1 MVVLPRLTPGH
12 LLLGFSLQLLEKSI
26 FDFASEELMRFK
38 RMWTDGLFDREHELE
53 KNDSIRR
60 EFLDIILHFV
70 ENLDP
75 EMALYLNARRQSA
88 ILQSQLKR
96 NLQRK
101 CQRVFEGIDKRGSSS
116 VLNQIYTDLYI
127 SEGET
132 APVNSEHEVRE
143 IEAGSRK
150 QIMTQVTI
158 KPEDILKPIP
168 GRNSIRTVLTQ
179 GVAGMGKTV
188 LTQKFA
194 SDWAE
199 GKDNQDIDFLFPF
212 SFRELNLVKKKR
224 FSILELLHY
233 FFHET
238 KGVETSSFER
248 SQVVIILDGLDE
260 CQLPLDF
267 HCEMVNDIHEI
278 TTVDVLLTN
287 LIRGNVLPFARLWI
301 TTRPAAASQ
310 IPPEHVDLV
319 TEISGFTDSQKE
331 EYFRKK
337 FRDHEHAQDIISHI
351 KTSRSLFIMCH
362 IPIFCWITAT
372 VLGDLLKTIKHHDL
386 PKTITEMYVH
396 FLVVQ
401 SKLKSIKYNQPSDAY
416 SLWDPHSKKMIESLG
431 KLAFEQLQ
439 RGNYIFYES
448 DLTESGLD
456 VRQASVYSGVFT
468 QAFTEQR
475 GLYLE
480 KVFCF
485 IHLSVQEFLAALHVH
500 MTFISSGVNLLVQGE
515 PCCKAETFDEKTNLK
530 RFYQSAVKEALK
542 SPNGH
547 LDLFLRF
554 LLGLSLQSNQRLLQG
569 LLRET
574 TSGSWNSQRAA
585 KVIKKNSRETFSSE
599 RLINLFYCLNELN
612 DRSVVEG
619 IQQELR
625 SGQLVTDHL
634 SPCQWS
640 ALAFSLLSSED
651 DLAVFDLSKYS
662 SSEEALP
669 RMLPVIN
676 VSKTALIRNF
686 TFSERSIAVLSSVLS
701 SRSSCL
707 RELDLTNSNVR
718 DTGTKLLSAGLTSPN
733 CLLETLSLSGCQ
745 ITEEGCVSLA
755 SALRSRYS
763 HLKVLDLSYNHPG
776 ENGRRMLT
784 AVLESPGSTLD
795 TLRMD
800 HGGAERL
807 QPGLRKY
814 FCNISMDLSTANRS
828 LKLTNDNRKA
838 HYAPQGQCYP
848 DNSAR
853 FDSTPQLLCS
863 MAASGRCLWEVEW
876 NGDVVIAVTY
886 GDIQRKG
893 HNMESVFGMSNH
905 SWSLNCSDCHGY
917 SVCHDG
923 SESWISL
930 PTVSK
935 RVAVYVDR
943 PGGILSF
950 YTVLSDSLSHLH
962 TFNTTFAKPLYPGF
976 GFRPDS
982 SVLLCDFSDTQ

>member
-1 MVVLPRLTPGH
+1 
-12 LLLGFSLQLLEKSI
+12 
-26 FDFASEELMRFK
+26 MRFK
-38 RMWTDGLFDREHELE
+38 RMWTDGHEFE
-53 KNDSIRR
+53 KNESIQKQ
-60 EFLDIILHFV
+60 FLDIILHFV
-70 ENLDP
+70 ENLDHD
-75 EMALYLNARRQSA
+75 MALYLNTRRQSA

-96 NLQRK
+96 SLQRK
-101 CQRVFEGIDKRGSSS
+101 CQRVFEGIDKPGSSS
-116 VLNQIYTDLYI
+116 VLNQVYTDLYI

-132 APVNSEHEVRE
+132 APVNSEHVVRQ
-143 IEAGSRK
+143 IEAASRK
-150 QIMTQVTI
+150 QTMTQVII

-168 GRNSIRTVLTQ
+168 GRNAIRTVLTH

-188 LTQKFA
+188 LTQKFTL
-194 SDWAE
+194 DWAE
-199 GKDNQDIDFLFPF
+199 EKANQDIDFLFPF

-238 KGVETSSFER
+238 KGMEIGSFER
-248 SQVVIILDGLDE
+248 SRVVIILDGLDE
-260 CQLPLDF
+260 CQLPLEF
-267 HCEMVNDIHEI
+267 HGEIVNDIHES

-287 LIRGNVLPFARLWI
+287 LIRGDLLPFAQLWI

-310 IPPEHVDLV
+310 IPPEYVDLV
-319 TEISGFTDSQKE
+319 TEIGGFTDTQKE

-337 FRDHEHAQDIISHI
+337 FRHHEHAQAIISHI
-351 KTSRSLFIMCH
+351 KTSPSLYIMCH

-372 VLGDLLKTIKHHDL
+372 VLGDLLKTIKHSDL

-401 SKLKSIKYNQPSDAY
+401 SKLKSIKYSQQSDAD
-416 SLWDPHSKKMIESLG
+416 SLWDPYSKQLIESLG

-439 RGNYIFYES
+439 RGNYIFHQS
-448 DLTESGLD
+448 DLIQSGLD

-500 MTFISSGVNLLVQGE
+500 MTFVSSGVNLLVEGE
-515 PCCKAETFDEKTNLK
+515 PCHKADTIDEKTSLK

-585 KVIKKNSRETFSSE
+585 KVIKKNSSENFSSE

-612 DRSVVEG
+612 DRSVVEE
-619 IQQELR
+619 IQQELK
-625 SGQLVTDHL
+625 SGHLATDHL

-640 ALAFSLLSSED
+640 ALAFTLLSSED
-651 DLAVFDLSKYS
+651 DLAMFDLSKYS

-669 RMLPVIN
+669 RMLPVIK
-676 VSKTALIRNF
+676 VSKAALIRNF
-686 TFSERSIAVLSSVLS
+686 TLSEGSIALLPSVLS
-701 SRSSCL
+701 CRSSCL

-718 DTGTKLLSAGLTSPN
+718 DTGIKLLSAGLTSPN
-733 CLLETLSLSGCQ
+733 CLLETLSLSGCE
-745 ITEEGCVSLA
+745 ITEVGCVSLA
-755 SALRSRYS
+755 TALCSHYS

-784 AVLESPGSTLD
+784 AVLKSPESRLD
-795 TLRMD
+795 TLWME
-800 HGGAERL
+800 HGGVERL

-814 FCNISMDLSTANRS
+814 FCNISMDLSIANCA

-838 HYAPQGQCYP
+838 HYVSQAQCYP

-853 FDSTPQLLCS
+853 FDSTPQLLCCIGV
-863 MAASGRCLWEVEW
+863 SGRCLWEVEW
-876 NGDVVIAVTY
+876 KGDVDIAVTY
-886 GDIQRKG
+886 REKG
-893 HNMESVFGMSNH
+893 HNMESVFGMNNH

-917 SVCHDG
+917 SVSHDG
-923 SESWISL
+923 INSRISSS
-930 PTVSK
+930 TVSK
-935 RVAVYVDR
+935 RVAVYVDC
-943 PGGILSF
+943 PAGVLSF
-950 YTVLSDSLSHLH
+950 YSVLSDSLTHLH
-962 TFNTTFAKPLYPGF
+962 TFNTTFTKPLYPGF

-982 SVLLCDFSDTQ
+982 SVLLCDLSDPQ